1 MASADRP
8 RKKPQQP
15 RRDQVPPGNFERGAA
30 DADMR
35 ITGGDAFEKDVVVQ
49 LDRNRNVSDPDPEI
63 ERDREK
69 IFPETTKRVSKKN
82 TPPPT

>member
-15 RRDQVPPGNFERGAA
+15 RRDKVPPGNFERGAA

-35 ITGGDAFEKDVVVQ
+35 ITGGDAFEKDVDVQ
-49 LDRNRNVSDPDPEI
+49 LNQREAGDRDPQLA
-63 ERDREK
+63 RDRKK
-69 IFPETTKRVSKKN
+69 IFPETARRPGKKN